1 MTLRGWG
8 LNGLLR
14 TRYETINGH
23 GLPGHH
29 VFTEKGISGRQVGY
43 VNCKMLGFLNRGL
56 GFNRVLGVSGSL
68 SKSFFLDSLVS

>member
-14 TRYETINGH
+14 TRYKMINGH

-29 VFTEKGISGRQVGY
+29 VFAEKGIGGRQVGY
-43 VNCKMLGFLNRGL
+43 FNRKMLGFRNMGL
-56 GFNRVLGVSGSL
+56 GFNRVLEVSGSL
-68 SKSFFLDSLVS
+68 NKSFFLDSLVS